1 MRPNLERIPG
11 TQDRLAEA
19 ILSRAPRRMDQG
31 FVRSLDPSAAL
42 ALGRY
47 GVRLATLALRQNSS
61 DLLRRSL
68 LATGLA
74 GCLEPN
80 DGRDLLVGLA
90 LPWIVAQQL
99 GASPATV
106 FATVGD
112 SLPDGP
118 VAKLFKAFGARTD
131 LTLEAFGWELVTTAS
146 GPDFR
151 PLY

>member
-1 MRPNLERIPG
+1 MKPNLERIPG
-11 TQDRLAEA
+11 KQDRLAEA
-19 ILSRAPRRMDQG
+19 ILARAPRRMDQR
-31 FVRSLDPSAAL
+31 FVSSLDPSASL

-47 GVRLATLALRQNSS
+47 GVRLATLALRQNSIE
-61 DLLRRSL
+61 LLRRSL

-74 GCLEPN
+74 GCLEP
-80 DGRDLLVGLA
+80 DDDRDLMVGLA
-90 LPWIVAQQL
+90 LPWIVTQQL

-131 LTLEAFGWELVTTAS
+131 ITLEAVGWGLVTTAG